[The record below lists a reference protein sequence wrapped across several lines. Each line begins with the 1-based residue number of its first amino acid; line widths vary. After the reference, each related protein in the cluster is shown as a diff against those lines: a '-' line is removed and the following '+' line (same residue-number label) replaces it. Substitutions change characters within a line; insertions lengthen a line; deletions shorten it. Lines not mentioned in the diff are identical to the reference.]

1 MTEKYIVVNSIDRD
15 WTNSNSS
22 ETPYNY
28 RIVFGNNSRY
38 GSSSKNLNV
47 LINDVLKDVK
57 YITCQKLLISNR
69 QISNKYRPTNNPYL
83 LINIENIEQVS
94 DSSNNKLQNA
104 ISIMTPKIPIENGIS
119 EYRYLE
125 YSNINNQKK
134 AINRTIPYMDIQIQ
148 SCDGTVINSDNYQ
161 NDILSIEQIYYNT
174 SNTILEIKTSD
185 YFTSDD
191 FQVGDTIK
199 VAEYLF
205 RDDGYYESALFN
217 NYINRNEGHII
228 QSLSKS
234 NVATEMYDVIHILP
248 DGINSKTSGNYE
260 LKPWFDDLITIT
272 DIDSNI
278 SNDNTGKLINLNLQ
292 TTIFFNV
299 EVNQMN

>member
-28 RIVFGNNSRY
+28 RVVFGNNSRY
-38 GSSSKNLNV
+38 GSTSKNLNV

-57 YITCQKLLISNR
+57 YINCQKLIISNR

-104 ISIMTPKIPIENGIS
+104 ISIMTPKIPIENGIN

-134 AINRTIPYMDIQIQ
+134 SINRTIPYMDIQIQ
-148 SCDGTVINSDNYQ
+148 SGDGTVINSDNYQ

-205 RDDGYYESALFN
+205 RDNGYYESALFN

-248 DGINSKTSGNYE
+248 DGLNSKTSGNYE

-292 TTIFFNV
+292 TTIFFKV
-299 EVNQMN
+299 EVN